1 MVQEV
6 DRGGAWGSP
15 PGAQSSP
22 GPAWIAGIS
31 TRGEGGGRKAN
42 PYWRAGDRE
51 ETRPGLV
58 VHMGTRG
65 WFLKNVLMSNLGRF
79 VGGQGANRRKD
90 EGVGERGDLT
100 GGKILEDRG
109 GLPMLRP
116 AGGVIWGLRS

>member
-1 MVQEV
+1 M
-6 DRGGAWGSP
+6 
-15 PGAQSSP
+15 
-22 GPAWIAGIS
+22 
-31 TRGEGGGRKAN
+31 
-42 PYWRAGDRE
+42 
-51 ETRPGLV
+51 

-100 GGKILEDRG
+100 GGKILKDRG
-109 GLPMLRP
+109 GLPTLRP